1 METQVTQSTKTT
13 TSEAPARLL
22 QAARK
27 LFAEKGVAATSI
39 RELAQEAGVN
49 VAAVNYHFGDKER
62 LYLEALRYCYR
73 ASAGVLNE
81 RGNQILQ
88 QAIGEGTQQAAATG
102 IRDYIR
108 ELMHALFFSEDARLQ
123 AKLMFREMSDPTPAL
138 EVIVR
143 EFVVPKRELLCKL
156 IAQANPDLGHDK
168 NLRLYAASIMGQVLY
183 YRTSLPVFLRLFEIN
198 EMTPELAEQ
207 IANHIADF
215 TLAALT
221 NDRYQSDK
229 HSHLKEREN
238 ENA

>member
-1 METQVTQSTKTT
+1 METQLTESTKPT

-49 VAAVNYHFGDKER
+49 VAAVNYHFGDKEQ
-62 LYLEALRYCYR
+62 LYLETLRFCYR
-73 ASAGVLNE
+73 TCGVLNE
-81 RGNQILQ
+81 RGNEILQ
-88 QAIGEGTQQAAATG
+88 GAIKAGTRQAALNG
-102 IRDYIR
+102 IRDYVHQ
-108 ELMHALFFSEDARLQ
+108 LMHALFFSEDARLQ
-123 AKLMFREMSDPTPAL
+123 AKLLFREMSDPTPAL

-143 EFVVPKRELLCKL
+143 EFISPKRELLCKL
-156 IAQANPDLGHDK
+156 IVQAKPELAHDR
-168 NLRLYAASIMGQVLY
+168 NLTLYASSIIGQILY
-183 YRTSLPVFLRLFEIN
+183 YRTSLPVFLRLFETH

-221 NDRYQSDK
+221 NDRYQSEK
-229 HSHLKEREN
+229 HSQLKEREN